1 VNCLGTFSGPVLMEY
16 NYGGRTVAHLPQ
28 GLGFRNGKLYASDR
42 PGLGVEVDWAQLKMI
57 AEFTQHITNRAQTY
71 FRPDGSITNW

>member
-1 VNCLGTFSGPVLMEY
+1 MSPHFTGPVSTAALVNCLGTFSGPVLMEY

-42 PGLGVEVDWAQLKMI
+42 PGLGVEVDWAQLK
-57 AEFTQHITNRAQTY
+57 
-71 FRPDGSITNW
+71 